1 MRILTAR
8 FAPQGPLRQILTA
21 KFGKN
26 SHEIA
31 RLRAQQ
37 ANNSQESQKTDS
49 QNTESQEQHENTDK
63 HDTKHKN
70 TDKHGENYAAC
81 DPGRHQDD
89 ITRTDLTQR
98 PCADGELRGIGPYE
112 DSAGEPR
119 AFPES
124 CDAPSLPRF
133 PTTICKGG
141 VEGDSVKREIEQGI
155 NIRQNIGRLDDDGQR
170 GAITVKSTL
179 AGRGVKTK
187 GLASPEELVLP
198 SSKSRIADDLDSG
211 QEPQSSREEPAM
223 CGLLT
228 MRGLFTAEQPFT
240 VHEPFTVDDYN
251 ALDNNYYN
259 LDYNFKIS
267 DMGTIMKDKGLRLAL
282 GG

>member
-1 MRILTAR
+1 MTTRVLTED
-8 FAPQGPLRQILTA
+8 QILESYMQIAALEREIVKRT
-21 KFGKN
+21 
-26 SHEIA
+26 EIA

-37 ANNSQESQKTDS
+37 ANNSQESQKPVT
-49 QNTESQEQHENTDK
+49 QPENTDK
-63 HDTKHKN
+63 HDTQPEDTYKPG
-70 TDKHGENYAAC
+70 TQPDENYATC
-81 DPGRHQDD
+81 DPERDQYD
-89 ITRTDLTQR
+89 ISRTDLTQR

-211 QEPQSSREEPAM
+211 QEPPSSREEPAM